1 MPIGHNSKVKAGP
14 ISADRL
20 KAFIERIEKLEEE
33 RKSIGGDIKDVYAE
47 AKGVGYDI
55 KTMRKVVSLRA
66 MDPAD
71 RAEQETLLE
80 VYWHALQTPDR
91 IDARLAAG
99 ESQRAIAEAEGVSK
113 STVQRRGPEV
123 AAASAPSKMDH
134 HDSDGVV
141 TERGGEHGKAEADDD
156 AARAFGGG
164 ETQGQQQ
171 RESGLADG
179 RPVQHE
185 EAGNG
190 ADAGG
195 GTQRLQHGVRSPA
208 EDADPVRLTDEAP
221 APRSVGAVVREP
233 ATERV
238 ASPFMGDDPG
248 EIPAHLRGPSAA
260 NRGLRP

>member
-14 ISADRL
+14 VNADRL

-113 STVQRRGPEV
+113 STVQRRGPKV
-123 AAASAPSKMDH
+123 AAASEPSKMDH

-141 TERGGEHGKAEADDD
+141 TEAQEKADEDGD
-156 AARAFGGG
+156 
-164 ETQGQQQ
+164 
-171 RESGLADG
+171 SG
-179 RPVQHE
+179 RP
-185 EAGNG
+185 EAAGGNG
-190 ADAGG
+190 GLPDGGSVPVLSRDAYGG
-195 GTQRLQHGVRSPA
+195 RP
-208 EDADPVRLTDEAP
+208 DAP
-221 APRSVGAVVREP
+221 AAKGDDRAKAGATPSQPEGTPCAPVSVGAVGP
-233 ATERV
+233 SSARV

-248 EIPAHLRGPSAA
+248 PPPSFLRGRAA
-260 NRGLRP
+260 